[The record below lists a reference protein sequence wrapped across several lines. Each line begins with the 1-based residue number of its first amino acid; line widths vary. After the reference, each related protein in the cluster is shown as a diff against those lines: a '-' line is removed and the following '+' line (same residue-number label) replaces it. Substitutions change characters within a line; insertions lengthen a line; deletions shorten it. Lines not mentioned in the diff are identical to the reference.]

1 MRLSIQEEVAAMLK
15 NIKIGTRLTIAF
27 GIVIAL
33 TIAIVIIGMSRM
45 AVINE
50 KLENI
55 TSKNIVKMEYVEQMV
70 SAVNEQIIAARNIL
84 LMKSAA
90 EKQAMVKHIETHVV
104 KFNEAKSH
112 IDKMLITEG
121 GKQLSAKINDND
133 KAVQLLVAKI
143 VQLTFANKD
152 AEATRILLTDAR
164 PIQRKILDDLGALN
178 RAQNDL
184 NKADTQAAA
193 GAYTSARL
201 FMILFSVAALIIGAL
216 AAFLVTK
223 SIVKPI
229 ENVVEVA
236 GQIANGDLS
245 ASIVVDSKDETG
257 QLLAAMKNMVDKL
270 TVIVSDINV
279 LTEAAREGQLNTRAD
294 VSKHK
299 GDYAKI
305 IDGINKTLDGLISP
319 LKISSGYMVQLSKG
333 DIPSQ
338 ITEVYKGDYDEIKS
352 SINTMIVNLTKF
364 ASDVRTAADNVASGS
379 QQLSSGSEQM
389 SQGTTEQ
396 AASAEEASASVEEM
410 SATIKQNADNAQQTE
425 KMAQKSSTDAAESGK
440 AVSETVSAMK
450 DIAKKISIIEE
461 IARQTNLLALNA
473 AIEAA
478 RAGEHGKGFAVVA
491 SEVRKLAERSQGAAR
506 EISQLSTSS
515 VEVAEKAGE
524 MLTRLVPDIQ
534 KTSGLVQEISAASK
548 EQTTGVDQ
556 INTAIQQ
563 LNQVIQQNAGAAE
576 EMASTAEE
584 LSAQA
589 EQLQETVSF
598 FKIAGMEHE
607 THKQKIQKPA
617 RETQKRIQI
626 SHTETRVKPEGAL
639 ISMTSGNGDHRD
651 DEFEKY

>member
-1 MRLSIQEEVAAMLK
+1 MKTFK
-15 NIKIGTRLTIAF
+15 NMKIGARLALAF
-27 GIVIAL
+27 GIVIVL
-33 TIAIVIIGMSRM
+33 TVIIAIVGMSRM

-50 KLENI
+50 RLENI
-55 TSKNIVKMEYVEQMV
+55 VGKNIVKMDLVEEMAT
-70 SAVNEQIIAARNIL
+70 AVNEETIAVRNIL
-84 LMKSAA
+84 LMKNTA
-90 EKQAMVKHIETHVV
+90 EKQAQMKRIETQEG
-104 KFNEAKSH
+104 KFSDAKNK
-112 IDKMLITEG
+112 IEKMLITEK
-121 GKQLSAKINDND
+121 GKQLYTKINDGG
-133 KAVQLLVAKI
+133 KALSPLMGKIIQLS
-143 VQLTFANKD
+143 TANKD
-152 AEATRILLTDAR
+152 AEATHILLAEAR
-164 PIQRKILDDLGALN
+164 PIQRKLLDDLAELN
-178 RAQNDL
+178 QAQDEL
-184 NKADTQAAA
+184 NKADTIAANS
-193 GAYTSARL
+193 AYASARI
-201 FMILFSVAALIIGAL
+201 FMITFSIAALIFAAL
-216 AAFLVTK
+216 SAFLVTR

-229 ENVVEVA
+229 NNVVHIA
-236 GQIANGDLS
+236 SQIADGDLS
-245 ASIVVDSKDETG
+245 ASIEVNSKDETG

-270 TVIVSDINV
+270 TVIVNDINS

-305 IDGINKTLDGLISP
+305 MVGINKTLDGLINP
-319 LKISSGYMVQLSKG
+319 LKTSSGYMVQLSQG
-333 DIPSQ
+333 DIPAQ
-338 ITEVYKGDYDEIKS
+338 ITDDYKGDYNEIKS

-364 ASDVRTAADNVASGS
+364 ANDVRTAADNVASGS
-379 QQLSSGSEQM
+379 QQLSAGAEQM

-396 AASAEEASASVEEM
+396 AASAEEASSSVEEM
-410 SATIKQNADNAQQTE
+410 NATIRQNADNALQTE

-491 SEVRKLAERSQGAAR
+491 SEVRKLAERSQEAAG

-534 KTSGLVQEISAASK
+534 KTAGLVQEISAASK
-548 EQTTGVDQ
+548 EQTTGADQ

-563 LNQVIQQNAGAAE
+563 LNQVIQQNAGSAE

-598 FKIAGMEHE
+598 FKIAGTEHE
-607 THKQKIQKPA
+607 TLRKTAKKTAQEPQKKV
-617 RETQKRIQI
+617 QI
-626 SHTETRVKPEGAL
+626 AHSKAISKPEGVL

-651 DEFEKY
+651 AEFEKY